1 MKANRAFRENDAA
14 EVGVG
19 TLIVFI
25 AMVLVAAVAAAVLIS
40 TAGSLQQRAQST
52 GMEATAEVSSN
63 LQVTAIQGKRNST
76 SADEVYDIRIQV
88 ELSAGAT
95 PMDLTNLLIR
105 FSNGQT
111 QRHYNHSEAP
121 LADGD
126 GSTNVAQSWF
136 NATWIRGT
144 GSNFVME
151 SGDLVELH
159 FNTYDTGLEARQA
172 IEVTL
177 LPETGSPV
185 IADFK
190 VPATFGTARYISMR

>member
-1 MKANRAFRENDAA
+1 MKANRAYRQDDAG

-63 LQVTAIQGKRNST
+63 LQVTGVQGKRNST
-76 SADEVYDIRIQV
+76 TAAEIYDVRIQV

-126 GSTNVAQSWF
+126 GTTNVAQTWF

-144 GSNFVME
+144 GTNYVME
-151 SGDLVELH
+151 AGDLVELH
-159 FNTYDTGLEARQA
+159 FNTYEVGLISRSA
-172 IEVTL
+172 IAVML

-185 IADFK
+185 ISDFK
-190 VPATFGTARYISMR
+190 VPATFGTARYITMR